1 MIIFG
6 PKDNRFYS
14 ISLDS
19 TGTVYD
25 NIIILFYGAE
35 LNCLTYLNGLY
46 GRYSKYKLYCV
57 IYIRKFCK

>member
-25 NIIILFYGAE
+25 NILILFYGAE

-46 GRYSKYKLYCV
+46 GRCSKYKLYCV